1 MNLFVAPFVNALFGF
16 YYLFGNLA
24 ISIILVTLLI
34 RFLLLPLLLPSLKSS
49 RKMQDLQPQLK
60 KLNDQYGKDKTALA
74 TAQMALYKREGINPL
89 SGCLPNILQLA
100 VLMIFF
106 SAFNMVSGFAEG
118 KIERDKINQQLIPS
132 FQVKEDFKINDEF
145 FGIRLSET
153 PIKIFRNGVSIDWL
167 LPLILLLGS
176 AGLQYFTAKLMLP
189 TSAPKD
195 TAYTKETPGKEDDM
209 MAVMR
214 TQSLYMMPMMTLFI
228 GLNFSLGVLLY
239 WFVNSSFI
247 LGQQKIVLKSPNGQ

>member
-34 RFLLLPLLLPSLKSS
+34 RFLLLPLLLQSLKSS

-106 SAFNMVSGFAEG
+106 
-118 KIERDKINQQLIPS
+118 
-132 FQVKEDFKINDEF
+132 
-145 FGIRLSET
+145 
-153 PIKIFRNGVSIDWL
+153 
-167 LPLILLLGS
+167 
-176 AGLQYFTAKLMLP
+176 
-189 TSAPKD
+189 
-195 TAYTKETPGKEDDM
+195 
-209 MAVMR
+209 
-214 TQSLYMMPMMTLFI
+214 
-228 GLNFSLGVLLY
+228 
-239 WFVNSSFI
+239 
-247 LGQQKIVLKSPNGQ
+247 